1 MRVGPTSQRSTPDSI
16 SCQKYLGKMLRFKQY
31 LKEGVAWE
39 LSASK
44 MIFDFSE
51 VPNMKIPLTSKTME
65 WIFKV
70 QLPRATVF
78 HVTSGI
84 GFEKLKKL
92 QNKKKSISAFFNM
105 TADYIDSGIKTEG
118 GVVAEL
124 DANIIVSSKSDIM
137 SQPDKT
143 GRRWVAL
150 YNIDPKYKMEKEMTQ
165 MLMDLAI
172 KHDPKNKEYLKTV
185 PEIGIGIWYKLQT
198 DFKDDGK
205 KMALIIADY
214 IDGVNVILNK
224 HKKEIQGA
232 VHGYYVRRGTIAV
245 KHASGRMVGGDS
257 EISEWNAWDEQVVDK
272 IKIEKVHTFNT
283 ARREADWVKTDII
296 PKLGKIPHKHWK
308 SAKELS
314 TYISQVADAEVRVL
328 RRSKG

>member
-1 MRVGPTSQRSTPDSI
+1 M
-16 SCQKYLGKMLRFKQY
+16 KRFKQY

-44 MIFDFSE
+44 MIFDFQN
-51 VPNMKIPLTSKTME
+51 VPDMKIPFTSKTME

-70 QLPRATVF
+70 QMPRATVF

-84 GFEKLKKL
+84 GLEKLKKL

-124 DANIIVSSKSDIM
+124 DANIIISSKSDIM

-150 YNIDPKYKMEKEMTQ
+150 YNIDPQYKMEKEMTQ
-165 MLMDLAI
+165 MLIDLAV
-172 KHDPKNKEYLKTV
+172 KHDPRNKEYLKTS
-185 PEIGIGIWYKLQT
+185 PEIGVGVWWKLQSDLQT
-198 DFKDDGK
+198 NFAKDKAGK

-257 EISEWNAWDEQVVDK
+257 ELPEWNAWDEQVVNE

-283 ARREADWVKTDII
+283 ARREADWVKKDII
-296 PKLGKIPHKHWK
+296 PRLGKIPHKHWK
-308 SAKELS
+308 SAAELS
-314 TYISQVADAEVRVL
+314 TYITQVADAEVRTFGGWA
-328 RRSKG
+328 RKK

>member
-1 MRVGPTSQRSTPDSI
+1 MKT
-16 SCQKYLGKMLRFKQY
+16 FKGY
-31 LKEGVAWE
+31 ITEEVAW
-39 LSASK
+39 LQSTSK
-44 MIFDFSE
+44 MIFDFNE

-84 GFEKLKKL
+84 GLKKLKRL

-105 TADYIDSGIKTEG
+105 TADYIDSGIKTAG

-150 YNIDPKYKMEKEMTQ
+150 YNIDPQYKMEKEMTQ

-172 KHDPKNKEYLKTV
+172 KHDPRNKAFLKLS
-185 PEIGIGIWYKLQT
+185 PEIGIGVWWKLQT
-198 DFKDDGK
+198 DLLTKFDPAKAGK
-205 KMALIIADY
+205 KMSLIIADY
-214 IDGVNVILNK
+214 VDGVNTILKK
-224 HKKEIQGA
+224 HKKDIQGA
-232 VHGYYVRRGTIAV
+232 IHGYIVRRGTVAV

-257 EISEWNAWDEQVVDK
+257 ELSEWNAWDEQVVDK
-272 IKIEKVHTFNT
+272 IKIEKVHTYNT
-283 ARREADWVKTDII
+283 ARRAGDWVKTDII
-296 PKLGKIPHKHWK
+296 PKLGKIPYKHWK
-308 SAKELS
+308 STKELS
-314 TYISQVADAEVRVL
+314 TYISQVADAEVRTL

>member
-1 MRVGPTSQRSTPDSI
+1 MKS
-16 SCQKYLGKMLRFKQY
+16 FKGY
-31 LKEGVAWE
+31 ITEEVAW
-39 LSASK
+39 LQSTSK
-44 MIFDFSE
+44 MIFDFDV
-51 VPNMKIPLTSKTME
+51 VPNMKIPLTSKTMS
-65 WIFKV
+65 WIFNV
-70 QLPRATVF
+70 QLPRVTVF

-84 GFEKLKKL
+84 GLEKLKKL

-118 GVVAEL
+118 GVVVEM
-124 DANIIVSSKSDIM
+124 DANIIISSKSDIM

-165 MLMDLAI
+165 MLIDLAV
-172 KHDPKNKEYLKTV
+172 KHDPRNKEYLKTS
-185 PEIGIGIWYKLQT
+185 PEIGVGVWWKLQSDLQT
-198 DFKDDGK
+198 NFAKDKAGK

-257 EISEWNAWDEQVVDK
+257 ELSEWNAWDEQVVDK
-272 IKIEKVHTFNT
+272 IKIEKVHTYNT
-283 ARREADWVKTDII
+283 ARRAGDWVKTDII
-296 PKLGKIPHKHWK
+296 PNLGKIPHKHWK
-308 SAKELS
+308 STKELS